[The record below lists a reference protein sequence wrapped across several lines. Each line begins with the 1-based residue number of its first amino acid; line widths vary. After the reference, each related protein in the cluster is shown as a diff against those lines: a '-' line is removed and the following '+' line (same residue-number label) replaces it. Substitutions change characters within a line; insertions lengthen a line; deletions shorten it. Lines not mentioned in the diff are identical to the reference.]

1 MKRGLMI
8 LLLSCGIYIVK
19 AQSKISGSVINSGKK
34 FISLANVLLLNPR
47 DSSLIKGTL
56 TREDGTYSFEKISPG
71 IYLISCS
78 YTGYQNSFSALLQIN
93 ENQNLQ
99 LDPIELKPQSTQL
112 EDVTITV
119 KKPLYEQK
127 VDRLIINVA
136 NSITSAGSTAL
147 DVLER
152 SPGII
157 VDRFNNSLSING
169 KSGVIVLMN
178 GKRNYMDLS
187 AIIQMLAGLPS
198 SSIERIEIITT
209 PPANYDADGDAGII
223 NIVLKVN
230 NQYGTNGS
238 YSVSAGYSKG
248 EQNNASLNINNRKG
262 KINVFG
268 NYSLYLSHIKQ
279 VWTNYHAVTYLGKF
293 IENYSESNRNAKPSL
308 HNIQAGIDYEV
319 SKKTVIGLLGS
330 VMYRGWTMEADNNAI
345 VSTDH
350 QLDTILKIV
359 NNEDHTT
366 KNYGINLNLQ
376 HTFRP
381 DEKITVNLDY
391 LDYNDDNPN
400 KYNNSYYDNQNNFI
414 NDEKVR
420 SSKTT
425 PLKFWVSAIDYSKK
439 LSKKLDF
446 EAGIKGAVSRLN
458 NDVQVATLIQNNW
471 VRDSFLS
478 GSHIIRENIGAA
490 YSSITITIDSATTVK
505 AGLRY
510 EYTSSNLASVTQKNI
525 VDRHYGDIF
534 PGFFIL
540 HTLNEKNSIN
550 FSYSRRIWRPSF
562 TDLAPWVIFYD
573 PKTFQT
579 GNPALQPAIMDE
591 VNASYTYKN
600 KILSV
605 SYGYIS
611 NPISLQP
618 IVVEA
623 TNKLITSI
631 ANGKNN
637 KDVNVNLS
645 LPFTVTKWWSMQ
657 NNITGRW
664 SEANTFYK
672 INVRSTNKGFYINS
686 TQTFTLPK
694 DISLELSGYYNSKGT
709 WGLYTFNGMGSMDC
723 GIQKKFIAKK
733 STLSFNIRNIF
744 SSQTGTSSVYKP
756 EQNLI
761 HINKSTY
768 GYANYSITFSC
779 NFGNEKVKGKRERLT
794 GAEDEKGRVN

>member
-1 MKRGLMI
+1 M
-8 LLLSCGIYIVK
+8 
-19 AQSKISGSVINSGKK
+19 AQSKISGSVINPDKK
-34 FISLANVLLLNPR
+34 SIALANVLLLNPR
-47 DSSLIKGTL
+47 DSSLIKGIL

-71 IYLISCS
+71 KYLISYS
-78 YTGYQNSFSALLQIN
+78 YTGYQNSYSAFLQIN
-93 ENQNLQ
+93 ENQNIQ
-99 LDPIELKPQSTQL
+99 LDPIELKPESLQL
-112 EDVTITV
+112 KDVTVTV

-127 VDRLIINVA
+127 VDRLVINVA
-136 NSITSAGSTAL
+136 SSITSAGSTAL

-157 VDRFNNSLSING
+157 VDRFNSSLSING
-169 KSGVIVLMN
+169 KGGVIVLMN
-178 GKRNYMDLS
+178 GKRNYMDMS

-223 NIVLKVN
+223 NIVLKAN

-238 YSVSAGYSKG
+238 YSVTAGYSKG
-248 EQNNASLNINNRKG
+248 EGTNGSLNINHRKG
-262 KINVFG
+262 KINIFG
-268 NYSLYLSHIKQ
+268 NYSFFISRIKQ

-293 IENYSESNRNAKPSL
+293 IENYSESNRDAKPSL
-308 HNIQAGIDYEV
+308 HNFQAGIDYEI

-330 VMYRGWTMEADNNAI
+330 VMYRGWTMEADNNAF

-376 HTFRP
+376 HTFKP
-381 DEKITVNLDY
+381 DEKITVNFDY

-400 KYNNSYYDNQNNFI
+400 KYHNSYYDNQNNFI

-425 PLKFWVSAIDYSKK
+425 PLRFWVSAIDYSKK

-446 EAGIKGAVSRLN
+446 EGGIKGAVSRLN
-458 NDVQVATLIQNNW
+458 NDVQVETLIQNNW
-471 VRDSFLS
+471 ATDSFLS

-490 YSSITITIDSATTVK
+490 YSSFTMTIDSATTLK

-510 EYTSSNLASVTQKNI
+510 EYTSSNLGSATQKNI
-525 VDRHYGDIF
+525 VDRHYGNIF
-534 PGFFIL
+534 PSFFFL

-579 GNPALQPAIMDE
+579 GNPALQPAIMDAIS
-591 VNASYTYKN
+591 ASYTYKN

-611 NPISLQP
+611 SPISLQP
-618 IVVEA
+618 IVIEA

-645 LPFTVTKWWSMQ
+645 LPFTVTKWWNMQ

-664 SEANTFYK
+664 SESNTFYK
-672 INVRSTNKGFYINS
+672 INVRSTHKGFYFNS
-686 TQTFTLPK
+686 TQSFTLPK
-694 DISLELSGYYNSKGT
+694 DISLELSGFYNSKSN
-709 WGLYTFNGMGSMDC
+709 WGLYTFNGMGSLDC
-723 GIQKKFIAKK
+723 GIQKKFVAKK
-733 STLSFNIRNIF
+733 SILSFNIRNIF

-768 GYANYSITFSC
+768 GYTSYSVTFSR

>member
-1 MKRGLMI
+1 MKKALMI
-8 LLLSCGIYIVK
+8 LYLSCGIYIVN
-19 AQSKISGSVINSGKK
+19 AQSKISGSVINSDKK
-34 FISLANVLLLNPR
+34 PISLANVLLLNPK
-47 DSSLIKGTL
+47 DSSLIKGIL
-56 TREDGTYSFEKISPG
+56 TKEDGTYAFEKIPAG
-71 IYLISCS
+71 KYLIGCS
-78 YTGYQNSFSALLQIN
+78 YTGYQNSFTALLQIN
-93 ENQNLQ
+93 EGQHLQ
-99 LDPIELKPQSTQL
+99 LDPIELNPVNVQL
-112 EDVTITV
+112 KDVTVTV

-127 VDRLIINVA
+127 VDRLVINVA
-136 NSITSAGSTAL
+136 SSITSAGSTAL

-223 NIVLKVN
+223 NIVLKAN

-238 YSVSAGYSKG
+238 YSVSSGYSKG
-248 EQNNASLNINNRKG
+248 EQNNGSLNINHRKG

-268 NYSLYLSHIKQ
+268 NYSFFLSHIQQ

-293 IENYSESNRNAKPSL
+293 IENYSESNRDAKPSF
-308 HNIQAGIDYEV
+308 HNIQAGIDYEI
-319 SKKTVIGLLGS
+319 SKKTIIGFLGS
-330 VMYRGWTMEADNNAI
+330 VMYRGWKMEADNNAF

-350 QLDTILKIV
+350 QLDTILRIV

-366 KNYGINLNLQ
+366 KNYGVNLNMQ
-376 HTFRP
+376 HTFKP

-400 KYNNSYYDNQNNFI
+400 RYNNSYYDNQNNFI
-414 NDEKVR
+414 YDERVR

-439 LSKKLDF
+439 LSKKVDV
-446 EAGIKGAVSRLN
+446 EAGVKGAVSRLN
-458 NDVQVATLIQNNW
+458 NDVLVSTLIQNNW
-471 VRDSFLS
+471 VTDSFLS
-478 GSHIIRENIGAA
+478 GYHIIHENIGAV
-490 YSSITITIDSATTVK
+490 YSSFTVTVDSATTLK

-510 EYTSSNLASVTQKNI
+510 EYTSSNLGSLTQKNI
-525 VDRHYGDIF
+525 VDRHYGNIF
-534 PGFFIL
+534 PSLFLL
-540 HTLNEKNSIN
+540 HTFNEKNSVN

-579 GNPALQPAIMDE
+579 GNPALQPAIMDAI
-591 VNASYTYKN
+591 NASYTYKN
-600 KILSV
+600 KILTV

-611 NPISLQP
+611 NPIALQP
-618 IVVEA
+618 LVVEA
-623 TNKLITSI
+623 TNKLISSI

-637 KDVNVNLS
+637 KDVNVSLS
-645 LPFTVTKWWSMQ
+645 LPFTVTKWWNMQ

-664 SEANTFYK
+664 SEANAFYK
-672 INVRSTNKGFYINS
+672 ISVRNTSKGFYANS

-694 DISLELSGYYNSKGT
+694 ELSLELSGYYNSKGT
-709 WGLYTFNGMGSMDC
+709 WGLYTFKGMGAMDC
-723 GIQKKFIAKK
+723 GVQKKFAKK

-744 SSQTGTSSVYKP
+744 SSQTSTYSVYKP

-761 HINKSTY
+761 HINKSIY
-768 GYANYSITFSC
+768 GYTSYSITFAHS
-779 NFGNEKVKGKRERLT
+779 FGNEKVKGKRERLT